1 MVRMQQTR
9 NGVFYAP
16 PRAGG
21 TSKRTE
27 PTLDADAKTLA
38 KICLFT
44 LGGVALLGFLAS
56 SAFTKLLLLFMG
68 AF

>member
-9 NGVFYAP
+9 NGIFYTS
-16 PRAGG
+16 PRTDG
-21 TSKRTE
+21 TAKRTE

-38 KICLFT
+38 KLCLFT
-44 LGGVALLGFLAS
+44 LGGVALLVFLS
-56 SAFTKLLLLFMG
+56 SSVFTKLLLLFMG

>member
-9 NGVFYAP
+9 NGIFY
-16 PRAGG
+16 
-21 TSKRTE
+21 TSPSADGAAKRTE
-27 PTLDADAKTLA
+27 PTLDADAKALA

-44 LGGVALLGFLAS
+44 LGGVALLGFLSS
-56 SAFTKLLLLFMG
+56 SAFAKLLLFFMG